1 MKKLTLLFGL
11 ASGVVFAAA
20 FQNGGFES
28 PVLITSPDFVTV
40 PTGWVKFDPTAN
52 GLFMEGYSTFSL
64 PTLGGQGTQA
74 FGFGG
79 NGAVLGD
86 LSQTFDTVAGGQYR
100 IGFQYVIQQG
110 SEFEDMRVQALNVAT
125 VLANSA
131 IRFNNQ
137 AWITATL
144 NFTAGGSATTL
155 KFSDTTGA
163 VDPGTGLGTNWA
175 VDAVTV
181 TRLDTSTVPEPSTL
195 AFVSLGGLA
204 ALVLRKTKSRNS

>member
-11 ASGVVFAAA
+11 ASGLVFASA

-28 PVLITSPDFVTV
+28 PVLTGSPDFGTL
-40 PTGWVKFDPTAN
+40 PTGWVKFDPLGA
-52 GLFMEGYSTFSL
+52 GLFMETYATFAL
-64 PTLGGQGTQA
+64 PTTGGQGNQA

-79 NGAVLGD
+79 NGAQLGD

-100 IGFQYVIQQG
+100 VGFQYVIQQG
-110 SEFEDMRVQALNVAT
+110 SEFEDMRVQALNGAT
-125 VLANSA
+125 VLANSP

-163 VDPGTGLGTNWA
+163 VDTGLGFGTNWA
-175 VDAVTV
+175 LDGVTV

-204 ALVLRKTKSRNS
+204 ALVLRKIKSRNS